1 MKKLRD
7 TLAAH
12 LWNIDQECGV
22 VYHSGSGMMQTIL
35 TIKYKLEVS
44 LDKKINLVYIRIMD
58 SLIKELDKK

>member
-7 TLAAH
+7 ALATH

-35 TIKYKLEVS
+35 TIKYRLESS
-44 LDKKINLVYIRIMD
+44 LDKKINLVYLKTID